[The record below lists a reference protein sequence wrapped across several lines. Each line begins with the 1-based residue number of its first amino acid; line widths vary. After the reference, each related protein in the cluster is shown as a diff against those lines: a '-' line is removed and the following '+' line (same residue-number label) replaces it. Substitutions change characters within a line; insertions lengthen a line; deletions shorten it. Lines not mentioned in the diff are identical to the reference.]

1 MIPALEHKHALV
13 VDDDTL
19 IREFVAN
26 IIESEG
32 VEVSEA
38 SNGQIALNSII
49 SHKIANDMFD
59 FLITDIQMPEINGI
73 ELIKVLKNR
82 GISLPTIIMTGN
94 YDRDIIDQ
102 LKDLKYVH
110 FLKKPFWIGELLNE
124 VLLIVGDKDNKKSL
138 IGISNFNQWRYM

>member
-13 VDDDTL
+13 ADDDTL
-19 IREFVAN
+19 IRKFVAN
-26 IIESEG
+26 IMESEG

-49 SHKIANDMFD
+49 NHKIANDMFD

-102 LKDLKYVH
+102 LKDFKYVH
-110 FLKKPFWIGELLNE
+110 FLKKPFWIGELLKE
-124 VLLIVGDKDNKKSL
+124 VSLVVGDTDTK
-138 IGISNFNQWRYM
+138 